1 MCVGAGYQN
10 LRTSPAGLW
19 SGIARTPS
27 DRRGRVRNWC
37 RARSRYV
44 THRDGS
50 KPRSID
56 EVLQKVEGQTGK
68 EGRAAFEKFLAKAMR
83 SSRCVSWRG
92 IKTCEHHPPAGFP
105 VDVCRGGVSKPANI
119 PRRLVVSETG
129 VERDR
134 VTLPTGMDP
143 SHALSMR

>member
-37 RARSRYV
+37 RARSRYI

-56 EVLQKVEGQTGK
+56 EVLQKVEEQTGK
-68 EGRAAFEKFLAKAMR
+68 EGRAAFEKFLVKAMR
-83 SSRCVSWRG
+83 SSRCVWWRG
-92 IKTCEHHPPAGFP
+92 IKTCEHHPPACGP
-105 VDVCRGGVSKPANI
+105 GRAYAKRPPRACPKLVSSAI
-119 PRRLVVSETG
+119 
-129 VERDR
+129 
-134 VTLPTGMDP
+134 
-143 SHALSMR
+143 ALRYPPGWIQA